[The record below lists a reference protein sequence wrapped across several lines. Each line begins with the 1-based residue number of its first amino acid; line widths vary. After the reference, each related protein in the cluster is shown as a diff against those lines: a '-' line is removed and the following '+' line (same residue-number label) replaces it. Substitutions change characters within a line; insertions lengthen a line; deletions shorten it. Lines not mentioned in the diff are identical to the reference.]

1 MDALTQLE
9 PVARP
14 LLRQVDEA
22 LATLGAP
29 AEHQVWRLLRQ
40 VGATPADSVT
50 IFADLTAADPS
61 GGSLRVAAGALREQ
75 ADAYL
80 AASMPASVPWA
91 GGAGEAYA
99 ARAAALG
106 SHLYGDGP
114 TDGRLEGRFEGP
126 VDGRDSMAGRLAAM
140 ASYMDEVA
148 DWQARSRHRIA
159 RVLADVLGSAQAVA
173 LRAATGPSAGPGAS
187 AEVLAAADIGAH
199 VLVATADAID
209 EGRDLHRA
217 WDERL
222 AELPYRGPV
231 DAGAG
236 RFDATIRLSH

>member
-1 MDALTQLE
+1 MDALTRLE

-40 VGATPADSVT
+40 VGATPGDAVT
-50 IFADLTAADPS
+50 IFADLTGADAS
-61 GGSLRVAAGALREQ
+61 VGSLRVAAGALREQ

-80 AASMPASVPWA
+80 AATIPASVPWA

-106 SHLYGDGP
+106 SHLHGDGP
-114 TDGRLEGRFEGP
+114 THGHREGP
-126 VDGRDSMAGRLAAM
+126 FDGRDSMAGRLAAT
-140 ASYMDEVA
+140 ASYVDEVA
-148 DWQARSRHRIA
+148 DWQARSRYRIA
-159 RVLADVLGSAQAVA
+159 RVLADVLSSAQAVS
-173 LRAATGPSAGPGAS
+173 LRAATGLGAAPGPS

-199 VLVATADAID
+199 VLVAAADALD

-231 DAGAG
+231 DAGPG

>member
-1 MDALTQLE
+1 MDALTRLE

-22 LATLGAP
+22 LTTLGAP

-40 VGATPADSVT
+40 VGATPADAVT
-50 IFADLTAADPS
+50 IFADLTGADPS
-61 GGSLRVAAGALREQ
+61 VGSLRVAAGALREQ

-80 AASMPASVPWA
+80 AATIPASVPWA

-106 SHLYGDGP
+106 SHLHGDGP
-114 TDGRLEGRFEGP
+114 TDGHLEGRFEGP
-126 VDGRDSMAGRLAAM
+126 FDGRDSMAGRLAAT
-140 ASYMDEVA
+140 ASYVDEVA

-159 RVLADVLGSAQAVA
+159 RVLADVLSSAQAVS
-173 LRAATGPSAGPGAS
+173 LRAATGLGAAPGPS
-187 AEVLAAADIGAH
+187 AEVLAAADVGAY
-199 VLVATADAID
+199 VLAAAADALD

-231 DAGAG
+231 DAGPG